1 MTHRGEIV
9 ENAIR
14 QSGYSIT
21 EMAKKLN
28 ISRRHLYNI
37 FQKYTI
43 DNDTILEIGKLLN
56 YDFSIEIKELLPTLV
71 EEPLEK
77 YLTEL
82 EKTKEEVEQWKNK
95 YIVLL
100 EEHKNLLEKSK
111 ENKSVG

>member
-1 MTHRGEIV
+1 MMHKGEII

-56 YDFSIEIKELLPTLV
+56 HDFTSEIKGLTSNLV
-71 EEPLEK
+71 EEPNGNYK
-77 YLTEL
+77 NEL
-82 EKTKEEVEQWKNK
+82 EKTREEMEQWKNK
-95 YIVLL
+95 YISLL
-100 EEHKNLLEKSK
+100 EEYKKLLEEKKGNS
-111 ENKSVG
+111 